1 MIAQKCMDTLPTTIE
16 ECHQVIRLLL
26 NKLDDISKRLD
37 VLETENKALRLEN
50 AQLKERLN
58 NNSSN
63 SSLPPSKSLK
73 KKKNNRQSSGK
84 TSGGQKGHK
93 GHFRELLPTNQVD
106 FIENCQVPTYCLCG
120 GKIKLSG
127 DYMRHQVHEL
137 PILKLHVTEYQ
148 LQKGCCE
155 HCDQKHIA
163 SLPTG
168 ITWGMTGSR
177 LTSFMSD
184 LVTRFG
190 LSRREQ
196 RLFLEE
202 HFQFR
207 ISLGTVFNKQK
218 IVNAAMEAPVAELLP
233 IVKESSSVH
242 SDETGHNRDGKNH
255 WMWGFISKTAAFF
268 SIHASRGKKVLCAM
282 MGDFKN
288 IVVSD
293 RYAAYNMF
301 DSSQRQICWAHLK
314 RDFTKLSEKDNKIIA
329 RIGKHLLRCESDLFK
344 IWHEF
349 KAGRILRY
357 ELLCETQ
364 SIRQQIGELLE
375 QGSYTD
381 PKLRTARFCKN
392 LLGNFNALWTFLEYD
407 DVEPTNNHAE
417 RSLRPSVIWRKKY
430 FFTRSDYGTEYVA
443 RSASI
448 NVTCKLQKKSSFNF
462 LCTLLQNH
470 FSGISTSA
478 LSLMA

>member
-1 MIAQKCMDTLPTTIE
+1 MDTLPNTIE

-26 NKLDDISKRLD
+26 NKLDGISKRLD
-37 VLETENKALRLEN
+37 ILETENRQLRLEN
-50 AQLKERLN
+50 TQLKDRLN
-58 NNSSN
+58 TNSSN

-73 KKKNNRQSSGK
+73 KKKNNRQPSEK
-84 TSGGQKGHK
+84 ASGGQKGHK
-93 GHFRELLPTNQVD
+93 GHYRELLPSDQVD
-106 FIENCQVPTYCLCG
+106 SIEHCQLPAHCLCG
-120 GKIKLSG
+120 GNIKPSG

-137 PILKLHVTEYQ
+137 PVLKLHVSEYQ

-155 HCDQKHIA
+155 RCRQRHVA

-168 ITWGMTGSR
+168 VTWGITGFR

-184 LVTRFG
+184 LVARFG

-233 IVKESSSVH
+233 LVKESSSIH
-242 SDETGHNRDGKNH
+242 ADETGHNRDGKNH
-255 WMWGFISKTAAFF
+255 WLWGFISTKAAHF

-282 MGDFKN
+282 VGDFKN

-293 RYAAYNMF
+293 RYAAYNLF

-314 RDFTKLSEKDNKIIA
+314 RDFTKLSEKDDKIIA
-329 RIGKHLLRCESDLFK
+329 RLGKGLLACESDLFK

-349 KAGRILRY
+349 RAEKILRH
-357 ELLCETQ
+357 ELLSGTKF
-364 SIRQQIGELLE
+364 IRKQVGELLE

-381 PKLRTARFCKN
+381 PKLRAARFCKN
-392 LLGNFNALWTFLEYD
+392 LLDNFDALWTFLECN

-417 RSLRPSVIWRKKY
+417 RSLRPLVIWRKKY

-443 RSASI
+443 RSASL

-462 LCTLLQNH
+462 LCTLLKNY

-478 LSLMA
+478 LSLIV

>member
-1 MIAQKCMDTLPTTIE
+1 MDTLPTTIE

-26 NKLDDISKRLD
+26 NKLDGISKRLEL
-37 VLETENKALRLEN
+37 LETENKKLRLEN
-50 AQLKERLN
+50 TQLKERLN
-58 NNSSN
+58 NNPLN
-63 SSLPPSKSLK
+63 SSLPSSKSLK

-84 TSGGQKGHK
+84 ASGGQKGHK
-93 GHFRELLPTNQVD
+93 GYYRELLPSDKVD
-106 FIENCQVPTYCLCG
+106 SIENCQLPKHCSCG
-120 GKIKLSG
+120 GSIKSSG
-127 DYMRHQVHEL
+127 DFVRHQVHEL
-137 PILKLHVTEYQ
+137 PVLKLHVTEYQ

-155 HCDQKHIA
+155 CCNQKHVA
-163 SLPTG
+163 CLPAG
-168 ITWGMTGSR
+168 ITWGITGAR
-177 LTSFMSD
+177 LISFMSD
-184 LVTRFG
+184 LVARFG

-218 IVNAAMEAPVAELLP
+218 IVNAAMEIPVAELLP
-233 IVKESSSVH
+233 IIKESSSVH

-293 RYAAYNMF
+293 RYAAYNIF
-301 DSSQRQICWAHLK
+301 NSSQRQICWAHLK
-314 RDFTKLSEKDNKIIA
+314 RDFTKLSEKNDKIIS
-329 RIGKHLLRCESDLFK
+329 RIGKNLLTCESDLFK

-349 KAGRILRY
+349 KAEKILRH
-357 ELLCETQ
+357 ELLRKAQC
-364 SIRQQIGELLE
+364 IRQRIGELLE

-381 PKLRTARFCKN
+381 PELRVVRFCKN
-392 LLGNFNALWTFLEYD
+392 LLGNFDALWTFLECD

-417 RSLRPSVIWRKKY
+417 RSLRPLVIWRKKY

-443 RSASI
+443 RSASL
-448 NVTCKLQKKSSFNF
+448 NVTCKLQKRSSFNF
-462 LCTLLQNH
+462 LCTLMQNY

-478 LSLMA
+478 LSLIV

>member
-1 MIAQKCMDTLPTTIE
+1 MDTLPDTIE
-16 ECHQVIRLLL
+16 ECHKGMRLLL
-26 NKLDDISKRLD
+26 NKLDSVSKRLD
-37 VLETENKALRLEN
+37 VLEVENKKLNLEN
-50 AQLKERLN
+50 TQLKERLN

-63 SSLPPSKSLK
+63 SSLPPSKSFK
-73 KKKNNRQSSGK
+73 KKKSNRQSSGK

-93 GHFRELLPTNQVD
+93 GHYRELLPSDQVD
-106 FIENCQVPTYCLCG
+106 IIENCRLPTHCLCG
-120 GKIKLSG
+120 GRIKQSN
-127 DYMRHQVHEL
+127 DYVRHQVYEL
-137 PILKLHVTEYQ
+137 PILKLHMTEYQ

-155 HCDQKHIA
+155 SCSQKQVA
-163 SLPTG
+163 RLPIG
-168 ITWGMTGSR
+168 ITWGLTGPR

-202 HFQFR
+202 HFQFY

-218 IVNAAMEAPVAELLP
+218 IVNAAMEVPVAELLP

-242 SDETGHNRDGKNH
+242 ADETGHNRDGKNH
-255 WMWGFISKTAAFF
+255 WMWGLISSTAAHF
-268 SIHASRGKKVLCAM
+268 SIHASRGMKVLRAM
-282 MGDFKN
+282 MGDFN
-288 IVVSD
+288 HILISD

-301 DSSQRQICWAHLK
+301 ESSKRQICWAHLK

-329 RIGKHLLRCESDLFK
+329 RIGKQLLKCESHLFK
-344 IWHEF
+344 IWHEY
-349 KAGRILRY
+349 KSEKITRG
-357 ELLCETQ
+357 ELLQ
-364 SIRQQIGELLE
+364 QAKPIRQYVGELLE

-381 PKLRTARFCKN
+381 PTLRIVRFCKN
-392 LLGNFNALWTFLEYD
+392 LLENFNALWTFLEID
-407 DVEPTNNHAE
+407 GVEPTNNHAE
-417 RSLRPSVIWRKKY
+417 RSLRPLVIWRKKY

-448 NVTCKLQKKSSFNF
+448 NMTCKLQKKGSFNF
-462 LCTLLQNH
+462 LCILLQNH
-470 FSGISTSA
+470 FAGINTSA

>member
-1 MIAQKCMDTLPTTIE
+1 MTGNRWVFCQALS
-16 ECHQVIRLLL
+16 R
-26 NKLDDISKRLD
+26 RLD
-37 VLETENKALRLEN
+37 VLETENKKLRLEN
-50 AQLKERLN
+50 TQLKDRLN

-93 GHFRELLPTNQVD
+93 GHYRELLPSDQVD
-106 FIENCQVPTYCLCG
+106 SIETCPLPKDCLCG
-120 GKIKLSG
+120 GNIKSG
-127 DYMRHQVHEL
+127 SDYMRHQIYEL
-137 PILKLHVTEYQ
+137 PVLKLHVTEYQ

-155 HCDQKHIA
+155 HCGQKHVA
-163 SLPTG
+163 SLPAGT
-168 ITWGMTGSR
+168 TWGITGSR

-196 RLFLEE
+196 KLFLEE
-202 HFQFR
+202 HFRFR

-242 SDETGHNRDGKNH
+242 ADETGHNRDGKNH
-255 WMWGFISKTAAFF
+255 WMWGFISKTAAHF

-288 IVVSD
+288 VVISD
-293 RYAAYNMF
+293 RYAAYNIF

-314 RDFTKLSEKDNKIIA
+314 RDFTKLSEKDDKVIA
-329 RIGKHLLRCESDLFK
+329 RIGKSLLKCESDLFK

-349 KAGRILRY
+349 KTEKILHY
-357 ELLCETQ
+357 ELLRAAK
-364 SIRQQIGELLE
+364 SIRQRTGELLE

-381 PKLRTARFCKN
+381 PKLRAARFCKN
-392 LLGNFNALWTFLEYD
+392 LLEKFYALWTFLECA

-417 RSLRPSVIWRKKY
+417 RSLRHSVIWRKKY

-443 RSASI
+443 RSASL
-448 NVTCKLQKKSSFNF
+448 NVTCKLQKKSSFTF

-470 FSGISTSA
+470 FSGISTPA